1 MAMELGA
8 IFEYILQ
15 LPKQAQTALMR
26 ELKLTDARYMP
37 AGAVLVAMQ
46 LLTALGVLRR
56 IDLVLGEE
64 HTSLEYLKQ
73 EMAAGRKQIP
83 SSGILIGLLV
93 ADMLAYPKRIARVYE
108 VQPLAKAW
116 HTDKLLGID
125 PDLLNDDRLLRALSK
140 LGECPSAMRDILQ
153 GLTLDV
159 SDQFKIR
166 LSRFYV
172 DGSIL
177 QLDGVFA
184 KASKVRPGRGQDSLS
199 QLVTSLVAASGSKL
213 PVSFDVLPGGTNDS
227 TTLPKALAAMD
238 RVAPPGPVEWIADR
252 IFPTAKNILFLQN
265 QKQREYRFIA
275 PLKTGISEKRFRIL
289 VDQAWEQEQW
299 KDINYRSAE
308 EIRKKRER
316 SYQAYEAEWTLT
328 EIEKPELPPGQTRR
342 PKGSVIRHEVTVR
355 CAVYRHGYKAGQE
368 LQNREKQRK
377 ACEVALVE
385 FSRKLNKRNLQ
396 TVQECQQ
403 AGKQLLKDFP
413 KVKPFV
419 NLAFSE
425 NAHQAVLLTWTW
437 DEQAYVR
444 QKRYDGVFAF
454 LTNHAPEEVS
464 ANEMLCR
471 YRDRNQVEMDFRDLK
486 GLLDLERIFMQIP
499 ERIDAYLFIK
509 VLAYFVLAFLRWFA
523 QEHGYGKMTE
533 SKIQDQ
539 ISEMGIS
546 RISIEPLG
554 IDKWSVANDNPL
566 TIFFRSS
573 LGLPDPHEA
582 INILNGLTDAKRQIT
597 LWLQAWEQSQRS
609 DSATSQ
615 NESG

>member
-1 MAMELGA
+1 MELGA
-8 IFEYILQ
+8 IFEDIQQ
-15 LPKQAQTALMR
+15 LPKQAQTALLR
-26 ELKLTDARYMP
+26 ELKLTDARHMP

-46 LLTALGVLRR
+46 LLTALGVLRQ

-64 HTSLEYLKQ
+64 HTSIEYLKQ
-73 EMAAGRKQIP
+73 EMAAGRKQVP

-93 ADMLAYPKRIARVYE
+93 ADILAYPKRIARVYE
-108 VQPLAKAW
+108 VQTLAKAW

-125 PDLLNDDRLLRALSK
+125 PDLLNDDRLLRSLSK
-140 LGECPSAMRDILQ
+140 LGVQPSAMRDILQ
-153 GLTLDV
+153 GTTLDV
-159 SDQFKIR
+159 SDQFKIG
-166 LSRFYV
+166 LSRFFV

-184 KASKVRPGRGQDSLS
+184 KACKVCPGRGKDSLS
-199 QLVTSLVAASGSKL
+199 QLVTSLVAASGSRL

-238 RVAPPGPVEWIADR
+238 RVAPPGPIEWIADR

-275 PLKTGISEKRFRIL
+275 PLKTGISEKRFREL
-289 VDQAWEQEQW
+289 VDQAWDQDQW
-299 KDINYRSAE
+299 EDINYRNAE

-316 SYQAYEAEWTLT
+316 SYQAYETEWTLT
-328 EIEKPELPPGQTRR
+328 ETEKPKLPPGQTRR
-342 PKGSVIRHEVTVR
+342 SKGSIIRHEVTVR
-355 CAVYRHGYKAGQE
+355 CVVYRHGYKAKQE
-368 LQNREKQRK
+368 LQNRDKQRVD
-377 ACEVALVE
+377 CEAALEE
-385 FSRKLNKRNLQ
+385 FLQKLNKRNLQ
-396 TVQECQQ
+396 TLKDCEQ
-403 AGKQLLKDFP
+403 AGERLLKDFA

-425 NAHQAVLLTWTW
+425 NAHKAVLLTWTW
-437 DEQAYVR
+437 DEDAYVR
-444 QKRYDGVFAF
+444 QKRYDGVFSF
-454 LTNHAPEEVS
+454 LTNHSREEVS
-464 ANEMLCR
+464 ANEILCR
-471 YRDRNQVEMDFRDLK
+471 YRDRNQIEMNFRDLK

-523 QEHGYGKMTE
+523 QENGYGKMTE

-539 ISEMGIS
+539 LSELGIS

-573 LGLPDPHEA
+573 LGLPDPHVA
-582 INILNGLTDAKRQIT
+582 INILNALTDVKRQIT
-597 LWLQAWEQSQRS
+597 LWLQAWEQTQRV
-609 DSATSQ
+609 DGIANQ
-615 NESG
+615 NESS

>member
-1 MAMELGA
+1 MELGA
-8 IFEYILQ
+8 IFEDIQQ
-15 LPKQAQTALMR
+15 LPKQAQTALLR
-26 ELKLTDARYMP
+26 ELKLTDARHMP

-46 LLTALGVLRR
+46 LLTALGVLRQ
-56 IDLVLGEE
+56 IDRVLGQE
-64 HTSLEYLKQ
+64 HTSIEYLKQ
-73 EMAAGRKQIP
+73 EMATGRKQVP

-93 ADMLAYPKRIARVYE
+93 ADILAYPKRIARVYE
-108 VQPLAKAW
+108 VQTLAKAW

-125 PDLLNDDRLLRALSK
+125 PDLLNDDRLLRSLSK
-140 LGECPSAMRDILQ
+140 LGVQPSAMRDILQ
-153 GLTLDV
+153 GTTLDV
-159 SDQFKIR
+159 SDQFKIG
-166 LSRFYV
+166 LSRFFV

-184 KASKVRPGRGQDSLS
+184 KACKVCPGRGKDSLS
-199 QLVTSLVAASGSKL
+199 QLVTSLVAASGSRL

-238 RVAPPGPVEWIADR
+238 RVAPPGPIEWIADR

-275 PLKTGISEKRFRIL
+275 PLKTGISEKRFREL
-289 VDQAWEQEQW
+289 VDQAWDQDQW
-299 KDINYRSAE
+299 EDINYRNAE

-316 SYQAYEAEWTLT
+316 SYQAYETEWTLT
-328 EIEKPELPPGQTRR
+328 ETEKPELPPGQTRR
-342 PKGSVIRHEVTVR
+342 PKGSIIRHEVSVR
-355 CAVYRHGYKAGQE
+355 CVVYRHGYKAKQE
-368 LQNREKQRK
+368 LQNRDKQRVD
-377 ACEVALVE
+377 CEAALEE
-385 FSRKLNKRNLQ
+385 FLQKLNKRNLQ
-396 TVQECQQ
+396 TLKDCEQVGER
-403 AGKQLLKDFP
+403 LLKDFA

-425 NAHQAVLLTWTW
+425 NAHKAVLLTWTW
-437 DEQAYVR
+437 DEDAYVR
-444 QKRYDGVFAF
+444 QKRYDGVFSF
-454 LTNHAPEEVS
+454 LTNHSREEVS
-464 ANEMLCR
+464 ANEILCR
-471 YRDRNQVEMDFRDLK
+471 YRDRNQIEMNFRDLK

-523 QEHGYGKMTE
+523 QENGYGKMTE

-539 ISEMGIS
+539 LSELGIS

-573 LGLPDPHEA
+573 LGLPDPHVA
-582 INILNGLTDAKRQIT
+582 INILNALTDVKRQIT
-597 LWLQAWEQSQRS
+597 LWLQAWEQTQRV
-609 DSATSQ
+609 DGIANQ
-615 NESG
+615 NESS

>member
-1 MAMELGA
+1 MELGA
-8 IFEYILQ
+8 IFEYIQQ
-15 LPKQAQTALMR
+15 LPKQAQSTLLR
-26 ELKLTDARYMP
+26 ELKLTDARHMP

-46 LLTALGVLRR
+46 LLTALGVLRQ

-64 HTSLEYLKQ
+64 HTSIEYLKQ
-73 EMAAGRKQIP
+73 EMAAGRKQVP

-93 ADMLAYPKRIARVYE
+93 ADMLAYPKRIARIYE
-108 VQPLAKAW
+108 VQTLAKAW

-140 LGECPSAMRDILQ
+140 LGEYPSAMRDILQ
-153 GLTLDV
+153 GTTLDV
-159 SDQFKIR
+159 SDQFEIR
-166 LSRFYV
+166 LSRFFV

-184 KASKVRPGRGQDSLS
+184 QASKVCPGRGKDSLS
-199 QLVTSLVAASGSKL
+199 QLVTSLVAASGSRL
-213 PVSFDVLPGGTNDS
+213 PISFDVLPGGTNDS

-238 RVAPPGPVEWIADR
+238 RVAPPGPIEWIADR

-275 PLKTGISEKRFRIL
+275 PLKTGISEKRFREL
-289 VDQAWEQEQW
+289 VNQAWDQELW
-299 KDINYRSAE
+299 KDINYRNAE

-328 EIEKPELPPGQTRR
+328 ETGKPELPPGQTRR
-342 PKGSVIRHEVTVR
+342 PKGSIIRHEVTVR
-355 CAVYRHGYKAGQE
+355 CTVYRHGYKAKQE
-368 LQNREKQRK
+368 LQNREKQRVD
-377 ACEVALVE
+377 CEVALEE
-385 FSRKLNKRNLQ
+385 FSQKLNKRNLQ
-396 TVQECQQ
+396 TLKECEQ
-403 AGKQLLKDFP
+403 AGERLLKDFA
-413 KVKPFV
+413 KVKPFL
-419 NLAFSE
+419 NLTFSE
-425 NAHQAVLLTWTW
+425 NAHKVVLLTWTW
-437 DEQAYVR
+437 DEEAYIR

-454 LTNHAPEEVS
+454 LTNHSQEEVS
-464 ANEMLCR
+464 ANEILCR
-471 YRDRNQVEMDFRDLK
+471 YRDRNQIEMNFRDLK

-539 ISEMGIS
+539 LSEMGIS

-582 INILNGLTDAKRQIT
+582 INILNALTDPKRQIT

-609 DSATSQ
+609 DSSTAQ
-615 NESG
+615 NNSG

>member
-1 MAMELGA
+1 MELGA
-8 IFEYILQ
+8 IIEEIQQ
-15 LPKQAQTALMR
+15 LPKQAQTALLG
-26 ELKLTDARYMP
+26 ELKLTDARNMP

-46 LLTALGVLRR
+46 LLTVFGIPRQ
-56 IDLVLGEE
+56 IDQVLGEE
-64 HTSLEYLKQ
+64 HTSIEYLKQ
-73 EMAAGRKQIP
+73 EMAAGRKQVP

-108 VQPLAKAW
+108 VQTLAQAW

-140 LGECPSAMRDILQ
+140 LGVNPSDMRDILQ
-153 GLTLDV
+153 GTTLNV
-159 SDQFKIR
+159 SDRFKIG
-166 LSRFYV
+166 LSRFFV

-184 KASKVRPGRGQDSLS
+184 KACKVCPGRGKDSLS
-199 QLVTSLVAASGSKL
+199 QLVTSLVAASGSRL

-238 RVAPPGPVEWIADR
+238 RVAPPGPIEWIADR

-275 PLKTGISEKRFRIL
+275 PLKTGISEKRFREL
-289 VDQAWEQEQW
+289 VDQAWEKEQW
-299 KDINYRSAE
+299 KDINYRNAE

-328 EIEKPELPPGQTRR
+328 ETEKPELPPGQTRR
-342 PKGSVIRHEVTVR
+342 PKGSIIRHEVTVR
-355 CAVYRHGYKAGQE
+355 CTIYRHGYKAEQE
-368 LQNREKQRK
+368 LKVREQQRM
-377 ACEVALVE
+377 ACEAALQE

-396 TVQECQQ
+396 NIKECEQ
-403 AGKQLLKDFP
+403 AGEHLLKDFA

-425 NAHQAVLLTWTW
+425 NAHKAVLLTWTW
-437 DEQAYVR
+437 DEEAYVR

-454 LTNHAPEEVS
+454 LTNHPKEEVS
-464 ANEMLCR
+464 ANEILCR
-471 YRDRNQVEMDFRDLK
+471 YRDRNQIEMNFRDLK

-539 ISEMGIS
+539 LSELGIS

-554 IDKWSVANDNPL
+554 INKWSVANDNPL

-582 INILNGLTDAKRQIT
+582 INILNDLTDPKRQIT

-609 DSATSQ
+609 DSATAQ
-615 NESG
+615 NDSG